1 MLGNSSFVRTRNRVQ
16 RFSLLGGG
24 EESERKR
31 PWGRGC
37 HPATEWRKSTGKE
50 VGLRL
55 SLPNTKKKKFETVR
69 WKKTRIWDF
78 KGNKFVH
85 HLSNSQIYVV
95 RRLWVICWRVSR
107 NLRILYGDATL
118 MDRSGRPIR
127 RPVVNENIW
136 NSLCDESAYF
146 RSLVCFSTKLETPL
160 SLYT

>member
-1 MLGNSSFVRTRNRVQ
+1 MLGNSSFVRTRNTIQ
-16 RFSLLGGG
+16 RFSSLGGG
-24 EESERKR
+24 EESERKG

-37 HPATEWRKSTGKE
+37 HPAP
-50 VGLRL
+50 L
-55 SLPNTKKKKFETVR
+55 SEGKKFETVR

-78 KGNKFVH
+78 IGNKLIH

-107 NLRILYGDATL
+107 NLRILYGAATL
-118 MDRSGRPIR
+118 MDQSGRPIWR
-127 RPVVNENIW
+127 TVIIENIW